1 VSRIAYVNGRY
12 LPFAHAQV
20 HIEDR
25 GYQFADGVYE
35 VCELLGGALI
45 DERRHLERLQRSLRE
60 LAIAMP
66 MPLAALSFV
75 LREVV
80 RRNRVRDGLVY
91 LQVTRGVARRDHG
104 VPVVPV
110 RPALV
115 VTARALDQARIARTA
130 EQGIAVITLPDNRW
144 GRVDI
149 KTIGLLPNVMARE
162 AAKAAGANDAW
173 FLDETGYVTEATAAN
188 AWIITDEGV
197 IRTRPGSNR
206 ILTGITLTTLKL
218 ALPETNWR
226 LEERA
231 FSREEALAAREAF
244 VTSATQTVM
253 PVVRIDGLP
262 VGNGRPGP
270 VATALRA
277 EFHRTAEIAR

>member
-1 VSRIAYVNGRY
+1 LSRIAYVNGRY
-12 LPFAHAQV
+12 KPFARAAV
-20 HIEDR
+20 HVEDR

-60 LAIAMP
+60 LSIAMP
-66 MPLAALSFV
+66 MPVAALSFV

-80 RRNRVRDGLVY
+80 RRNRVRNGMVY
-91 LQVTRGVARRDHG
+91 VQITRGVARRDHG
-104 VPVVPV
+104 FPVLPV
-110 RPALV
+110 RPSVV
-115 VTARALDQARIARTA
+115 VTARALDQARIERSA

-149 KTIGLLPNVMARE
+149 KTIGLLPNVLARE

-173 FLDETGYVTEATAAN
+173 FVDEQGAITEATASN
-188 AWIITDEGV
+188 AWIVTAEGV

-231 FSREEALAAREAF
+231 FTRDEALAAREAF

-253 PVVRIDGLP
+253 PEVRIDGKP
-262 VGNGRPGP
+262 VGDGRPGP

-277 EFHRTAEIAR
+277 EFHRTAEIAP

>member
-1 VSRIAYVNGRY
+1 MSRIAYVNGRY
-12 LPFAHAQV
+12 LPFGRAEV

-60 LAIAMP
+60 LSIELP
-66 MPLAALSFV
+66 MPVSALSFV

-80 RRNRVRDGLVY
+80 RRNRVRNGLIYV
-91 LQVTRGVARRDHG
+91 QITRGVARRDHG
-104 VPVVPV
+104 FPMHPV
-110 RPALV
+110 RPSVV
-115 VTARALDQARIARTA
+115 VTARALDRAKIERTA
-130 EQGIAVITLPDNRW
+130 EQGISVITLPDNRW

-149 KTIGLLPNVMARE
+149 KTIGLLPNVLARE

-173 FLDETGYVTEATAAN
+173 FVDELGAITEGTASN
-188 AWIITDEGV
+188 AWIVTAEGV

-231 FSREEALAAREAF
+231 FTRDEALGAREAF

-253 PVVRIDGLP
+253 PVVKIDGKAI
-262 VGNGRPGP
+262 GDGRPGP

-277 EFHRTAEIAR
+277 EYHRTAEIAR